1 MSIHKLFFKDNGN
14 EDTATMETLQ
24 KKYGT
29 TEADRSGACKNSVP
43 AKWINGVHGYIKHPV
58 PYFGYW
64 VSDEAG
70 WYDYKNGET
79 VSGKSMK
86 TGQSYYMDCALK
98 LRRTLYTGDCTYPV
112 YTLALQLMSYE
123 ADLLWKQS
131 GLKNNGGYMD
141 VLLYIDAQGKNRLAP
156 LSPQINETQTKFLT
170 ALENMLNGKNRNAL
184 PQLYTSDGRILS
196 GHYLKIVLNES
207 CSLSDYIENG
217 ILRAEKMGKMAY
229 R

>member
-1 MSIHKLFFKDNGN
+1 MGGQLDLCLSERGRETRDEHPQTLFQRQRQRGHGHDGN
-14 EDTATMETLQ
+14 AQ

-79 VSGKSMK
+79 VSGKK
-86 TGQSYYMDCALK
+86 YEN
-98 LRRTLYTGDCTYPV
+98 RPV
-112 YTLALQLMSYE
+112 LLHGLCPETAPHFIHGRLHLSCLHAGPPADESYE

-141 VLLYIDAQGKNRLAP
+141 VLLYIDAQGKRTDWHLCRHK
-156 LSPQINETQTKFLT
+156 S
-170 ALENMLNGKNRNAL
+170 MRRRR
-184 PQLYTSDGRILS
+184 SS
-196 GHYLKIVLNES
+196 
-207 CSLSDYIENG
+207 
-217 ILRAEKMGKMAY
+217 
-229 R
+229 

>member
-1 MSIHKLFFKDNGN
+1 
-14 EDTATMETLQ
+14 
-24 KKYGT
+24 
-29 TEADRSGACKNSVP
+29 
-43 AKWINGVHGYIKHPV
+43 
-58 PYFGYW
+58 
-64 VSDEAG
+64 
-70 WYDYKNGET
+70 
-79 VSGKSMK
+79 MK
-86 TGQSYYMDCALK
+86 TGRSYYMDCALK

-217 ILRAEKMGKMAY
+217 ILRAERMGKMAY